1 MNAKTAPANLE
12 ETSSR
17 RLHRPLLVLGVC
29 VFVGLYQWTYI
40 HFVSQTYENY
50 GFDYQPVSRLYIA
63 LAWTLAVLPSFW
75 MPVKLTRGSQLAY
88 WVLYLTVI
96 IPSIFVPLLAGMSKP
111 DEVIP
116 LMLTMFAG
124 FGIVG
129 LGYLFRL
136 HSFRPSTIVPTTFW
150 TGFAIFGAACT
161 LTIIVSFWGN
171 IHLVAFADIY
181 ALRDNIHDV
190 GGTVLNYA
198 LMWSYGSIYPFLIA
212 WGLYCKKKLPFLFG
226 SLGQV
231 LVYSCFG
238 TKASLLSIVFVS
250 GLAWLLRPGRWPF
263 SLKLVWTIIGIFLVL
278 SAIFIFEGEEPDLV
292 TLLLMFLVMFRS
304 FGLSGLL
311 TGQYYY
317 FFQHNPHTYFAHLK
331 VVNWFVP
338 YPYHYP
344 LGTEIG
350 YYYYGSLVDTT
361 AHFWAT
367 DGIAALGLPGVLL
380 ASAACAFLFW
390 IIDSAAAR
398 HDARLVALV
407 TFYATYS
414 LANLSLFT
422 TFLSGGLGLL
432 VLFLYVLQPVAECPT
447 TAGTAPLQNAAKPAL
462 GIGGAC
468 AQASPNNA

>member
-1 MNAKTAPANLE
+1 MN
-12 ETSSR
+12 TSAAISVHLKGVSR
-17 RLHRPLLVLGVC
+17 RWPQRPLLVLGVS
-29 VFVGLYQWTYI
+29 VFVGLLHWTYI
-40 HFVSQTYENY
+40 QFVSPTYQSY
-50 GFDYQPVSRLYIA
+50 GFDYQPVPFFYVAMASV
-63 LAWTLAVLPSFW
+63 LAILPSLW
-75 MPVKLTRGSQLAY
+75 MPIKLKRPSQLAY
-88 WVLYLTVI
+88 WVLYLTVV
-96 IPSIFVPLLAGMSKP
+96 IPSIFIPLLAGLNHP
-111 DEVIP
+111 DEIVP
-116 LMLTMFAG
+116 LMATMCAG
-124 FGIVG
+124 FGIAG

-136 HSFRPSTIVPTTFW
+136 HSFRPSTISPGIFW
-150 TGFAIFGAACT
+150 TGFSIFGVACT
-161 LTIIVSFWGN
+161 LTIVVYFWGN
-171 IHLVAFADIY
+171 FHLVSFADIY
-181 ALRDNIHDV
+181 DLRENARDA
-190 GGTVLNYA
+190 GASGMNYV

-212 WGLYCKKKLPFLFG
+212 WGLYYKKKILFLLG
-226 SLGQV
+226 ALGQV

-238 TKASLLSIVFVS
+238 SKASLLSIVFIS
-250 GLAWLLRPGRWPF
+250 GLAWLLRPSRWPF
-263 SLKLVWTIIGIFLVL
+263 SLKLVGTIIGIFLVL
-278 SAIFIFEGEEPDLV
+278 SALFLFEGKEPDVV

-331 VVNWFVP
+331 VVNWFVH

-367 DGIAALGLPGVLL
+367 DGIAALGLPGIFL
-380 ASAACAFLFW
+380 ASAVCAFLFW

-432 VLFLYVLQPVAECPT
+432 ILFLHVLQPVAECPMT
-447 TAGTAPLQNAAKPAL
+447 LGTAPLQHAVKPVL
-462 GIGGAC
+462 EIGR
-468 AQASPNNA
+468 AQTSPNTA